1 MGSLFML
8 MGLTTPM
15 TWMRP
20 ILPILYGIGISVRLL
35 VNRKG
40 QEQSTPV
47 VIQLQALSVSSLH
60 YKCMDKAHNGA

>member
-1 MGSLFML
+1 MSETNML
-8 MGLTTPM
+8 
-15 TWMRP
+15 
-20 ILPILYGIGISVRLL
+20 LYAIGISVEVL

-60 YKCMDKAHNGA
+60 YKCMDKAHGGA